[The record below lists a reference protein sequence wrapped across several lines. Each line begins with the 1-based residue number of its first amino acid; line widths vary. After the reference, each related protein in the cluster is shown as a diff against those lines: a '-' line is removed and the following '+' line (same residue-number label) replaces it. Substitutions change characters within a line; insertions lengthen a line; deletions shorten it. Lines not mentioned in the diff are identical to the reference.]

1 MKALLDASSAII
13 LYKANLHSIVSEMY
27 NVVMS
32 KSVYDEITGNSY
44 PGAEEYQQLLAD
56 NKITIPAPLPVTPHE
71 PAIPCLNNLGPGER
85 DIIQLYY
92 AGHGDFVITDDG
104 AAAKYCK
111 REQIRFINALL
122 IPMVIKCIGKQSDAY
137 CLAKFHKVRNI
148 GRYSRWV
155 INFAEKCERE
165 ELFFFLPC
173 KK

>member
-1 MKALLDASSAII
+1 MKALVDASSAII
-13 LYKANLHSIVSEMY
+13 LCKANLHLIVSEMY

-44 PGAEEYQQLLAD
+44 PGAEEYKQLLAD
-56 NKITIPAPLPVTPHE
+56 NKITIPAPLSVTNHE
-71 PAIPCLNNLGPGER
+71 SASGLYNLGQGER

-111 REQIRFINALL
+111 REQIPFINALL
-122 IPMVIKCIGKQSDAY
+122 IPMVIKCTGKQSDAY
-137 CLAKFHKVRNI
+137 CLSKFNKVLNI

-155 INFAEKCERE
+155 INFAEKCERK
-165 ELFFFLPC
+165 ELFFFLP
-173 KK
+173 